1 MQKRGCVSSDKIKV
15 EPLTL
20 HSQSG
25 DWERENINYINN
37 MLEQI
42 NHVAFAV
49 ILVIIVYIILRFLF
63 PANNQN
69 TSINNQP
76 VTSPDTEQKIKD
88 LEIQCQR
95 LREELKQQSQ
105 QLQTD
110 FQQETF
116 TQLQPLLSNYP
127 TVKKMALAK
136 PELPAKN
143 LISLFT
149 SLDNLITNWGY
160 TAIGETCEQVN
171 YNPQLHQA
179 DSDDIQEGEL
189 VYIRFIG
196 YQDGDKVLYP
206 AKISR
211 TLPGGFDNT

>member
-1 MQKRGCVSSDKIKV
+1 
-15 EPLTL
+15 
-20 HSQSG
+20 
-25 DWERENINYINN
+25 

-42 NHVAFAV
+42 NQVAFAV

-116 TQLQPLLSNYP
+116 TQLQTLVSNYP

-143 LISLFT
+143 LTFLFT

-160 TAIGETCEQVN
+160 TAIGETWKQVN

-196 YQDGDKVLYP
+196 YQNGDKVLYP

-211 TLPGGFDNT
+211 TLPAGFDNN

>member
-1 MQKRGCVSSDKIKV
+1 
-15 EPLTL
+15 
-20 HSQSG
+20 
-25 DWERENINYINN
+25 

-42 NHVAFAV
+42 NQFGFAI
-49 ILVIIVYIILRFLF
+49 ILVIIVYIILRVLF
-63 PANNQN
+63 PENNQD
-69 TSINNQP
+69 TSINNQS

-88 LEIQCQR
+88 LELQCQR

-105 QLQTD
+105 QLQSD

-116 TQLQPLLSNYP
+116 TQLQTLLSNYP

-136 PELPAKN
+136 PDLPAKN
-143 LISLFT
+143 LVSLFT
-149 SLDNLITNWGY
+149 SLDNLITSWGY
-160 TAIGETCEQVN
+160 TAIGETWEQVN

-206 AKISR
+206 SKVSR
-211 TLPGGFDNT
+211 TLPPGFNNT

>member
-1 MQKRGCVSSDKIKV
+1 M
-15 EPLTL
+15 
-20 HSQSG
+20 
-25 DWERENINYINN
+25 

-42 NHVAFAV
+42 NHLGFAIIIV
-49 ILVIIVYIILRFLF
+49 IIVIIVYIILRILF
-63 PANNQN
+63 PR
-69 TSINNQP
+69 NNQP
-76 VTSPDTEQKIKD
+76 VTSSETEQKIKILE

-110 FQQETF
+110 FQNETF
-116 TQLQPLLSNYP
+116 TQLQTLLSNYP

-136 PELPAKN
+136 PDLPAKN

-149 SLDNLITNWGY
+149 SLDNLITSWGY
-160 TAIGETCEQVN
+160 TAIGEIWEQVN
-171 YNPQLHQA
+171 HNPQLHQA

-196 YQDGDKVLYP
+196 YRNDDKILYP
-206 AKISR
+206 AKVSR
-211 TLPGGFDNT
+211 TLPAGFDNK

>member
-1 MQKRGCVSSDKIKV
+1 
-15 EPLTL
+15 
-20 HSQSG
+20 
-25 DWERENINYINN
+25 

-42 NHVAFAV
+42 NDIAFAV

-63 PANNQN
+63 PANNQDIP
-69 TSINNQP
+69 INNQP
-76 VTSPDTEQKIKD
+76 VTSLDTEHKIKE

-105 QLQTD
+105 QLQSD
-110 FQQETF
+110 FQHETF
-116 TQLQPLLSNYP
+116 TQLQTLLSNYP

-136 PELPAKN
+136 PDLPAKN
-143 LISLFT
+143 LVSLFT

-160 TAIGETCEQVN
+160 NAIGETWEQVN

-196 YQDGDKVLYP
+196 YQNGDTILYP
-206 AKISR
+206 AKVSR
-211 TLPGGFDNT
+211 TLPPGFNNT

>member
-1 MQKRGCVSSDKIKV
+1 
-15 EPLTL
+15 
-20 HSQSG
+20 
-25 DWERENINYINN
+25 

-42 NHVAFAV
+42 NHIAFAV
-49 ILVIIVYIILRFLF
+49 ILIIIVYIILRILF
-63 PANNQN
+63 PENDQDTIIDNQSVN
-69 TSINNQP
+69 
-76 VTSPDTEQKIKD
+76 SPDTEQKIKD

-116 TQLQPLLSNYP
+116 TQLQTLLSNYP

-149 SLDNLITNWGY
+149 SLDSLITNWGY
-160 TAIGETCEQVN
+160 TAIGETWKQVN

-196 YQDGDKVLYP
+196 YQNGDKVLYP

-211 TLPGGFDNT
+211 TLPGGFDNI

>member
-1 MQKRGCVSSDKIKV
+1 
-15 EPLTL
+15 
-20 HSQSG
+20 
-25 DWERENINYINN
+25 

-42 NHVAFAV
+42 NQVAFAV

-69 TSINNQP
+69 TPINNQP

-116 TQLQPLLSNYP
+116 TQLQTLLSNYP

-149 SLDNLITNWGY
+149 SLDSLITNWGY
-160 TAIGETCEQVN
+160 TAIGETWKQVN

-196 YQDGDKVLYP
+196 YQNGDKVLYP

-211 TLPGGFDNT
+211 TLPAGFDNN

>member
-1 MQKRGCVSSDKIKV
+1 
-15 EPLTL
+15 
-20 HSQSG
+20 
-25 DWERENINYINN
+25 

-42 NHVAFAV
+42 NNIAFAV
-49 ILVIIVYIILRFLF
+49 ILVIIVYITLRILFLE
-63 PANNQN
+63 NNQD
-69 TSINNQP
+69 TLINNQS
-76 VTSPDTEQKIKD
+76 VTPPDTEQKIKD

-105 QLQTD
+105 QLQSD
-110 FQQETF
+110 FQNETF
-116 TQLQPLLSNYP
+116 TQLQTLLSNYP
-127 TVKKMALAK
+127 TVKKIALAK

-143 LISLFT
+143 LVSLFT
-149 SLDNLITNWGY
+149 SLDNLITSWGY
-160 TAIGETCEQVN
+160 TVIGETWEQVN

-206 AKISR
+206 AKVSR
-211 TLPGGFDNT
+211 TLPVGFNNN

>member
-1 MQKRGCVSSDKIKV
+1 
-15 EPLTL
+15 
-20 HSQSG
+20 
-25 DWERENINYINN
+25 

-42 NHVAFAV
+42 NQVAFAV
-49 ILVIIVYIILRFLF
+49 ILVIIVYIILRILF
-63 PANNQN
+63 PANNQDIP
-69 TSINNQP
+69 INNQP

-95 LREELKQQSQ
+95 LRDELKQQSQ

-116 TQLQPLLSNYP
+116 TQLQTLLSNYP

-160 TAIGETCEQVN
+160 TAIGETWEQVN

-196 YQDGDKVLYP
+196 YQNGDKVLYP
-206 AKISR
+206 AKVSR
-211 TLPGGFDNT
+211 TLPAGFDNN

>member
-1 MQKRGCVSSDKIKV
+1 M
-15 EPLTL
+15 
-20 HSQSG
+20 
-25 DWERENINYINN
+25 INRYNPHL

-42 NHVAFAV
+42 NQFGFAI
-49 ILVIIVYIILRFLF
+49 ILIIIVYIILRVLF
-63 PANNQN
+63 PENNQD
-69 TSINNQP
+69 TSINNQS
-76 VTSPDTEQKIKD
+76 VTSPNTEQKIKD
-88 LEIQCQR
+88 LELQCQR

-105 QLQTD
+105 QLQGD

-116 TQLQPLLSNYP
+116 TQLQTLLSNYP

-136 PELPAKN
+136 PELPDKN
-143 LISLFT
+143 LVSLFT
-149 SLDNLITNWGY
+149 SLDNLITSWGY
-160 TAIGETCEQVN
+160 TAIGETWEQVN

-206 AKISR
+206 AKASR
-211 TLPGGFDNT
+211 TLPPGFNNT

>member
-1 MQKRGCVSSDKIKV
+1 
-15 EPLTL
+15 
-20 HSQSG
+20 
-25 DWERENINYINN
+25 

-42 NHVAFAV
+42 NNIAFAV
-49 ILVIIVYIILRFLF
+49 ILIIIVYIILRILF
-63 PANNQN
+63 PENDQDTIIDNQSVN
-69 TSINNQP
+69 
-76 VTSPDTEQKIKD
+76 SPDTEQKIKD

-116 TQLQPLLSNYP
+116 TQLQTLLSNYP

-149 SLDNLITNWGY
+149 SLDSLITNWGY
-160 TAIGETCEQVN
+160 TAIGETWKQVN

-196 YQDGDKVLYP
+196 YQNGDTILYP
-206 AKISR
+206 AKVSR
-211 TLPGGFDNT
+211 TLPPGFNNT

>member
-1 MQKRGCVSSDKIKV
+1 
-15 EPLTL
+15 
-20 HSQSG
+20 
-25 DWERENINYINN
+25 

-42 NHVAFAV
+42 NQFGFAI
-49 ILVIIVYIILRFLF
+49 ILVIIVYIILRVLF
-63 PANNQN
+63 SENNQD
-69 TSINNQP
+69 TSINNQS
-76 VTSPDTEQKIKD
+76 VTSPNTEQKIKD
-88 LEIQCQR
+88 LELQCQR

-105 QLQTD
+105 QLQGD

-116 TQLQPLLSNYP
+116 TQLQTLLSNYP

-149 SLDNLITNWGY
+149 SLDNLITSWGY
-160 TAIGETCEQVN
+160 TAIGETWEQVN

-206 AKISR
+206 AKVSR
-211 TLPGGFDNT
+211 TLPPGFNNT

>member
-1 MQKRGCVSSDKIKV
+1 
-15 EPLTL
+15 
-20 HSQSG
+20 
-25 DWERENINYINN
+25 

-42 NHVAFAV
+42 NNIAFAV
-49 ILVIIVYIILRFLF
+49 ILVIIVYIILRILF
-63 PANNQN
+63 PENDQDTIIDNQSVN
-69 TSINNQP
+69 
-76 VTSPDTEQKIKD
+76 SPDTEQKIKD

-116 TQLQPLLSNYP
+116 TQLQTLLSNYP

-143 LISLFT
+143 LSSLFT
-149 SLDNLITNWGY
+149 SLDSLITNWGY
-160 TAIGETCEQVN
+160 TAIGETWKQVN

-196 YQDGDKVLYP
+196 YQNGDKVLYP

-211 TLPGGFDNT
+211 TLPGGFDNI

>member
-1 MQKRGCVSSDKIKV
+1 MI
-15 EPLTL
+15 
-20 HSQSG
+20 
-25 DWERENINYINN
+25 
-37 MLEQI
+37 EQI

-63 PANNQN
+63 PANNQDIH
-69 TSINNQP
+69 INNQS
-76 VTSPDTEQKIKD
+76 VTSPDTEQKIRD

-105 QLQTD
+105 QLKTD
-110 FQQETF
+110 FQNETF
-116 TQLQPLLSNYP
+116 TQLQTLLSNYP

-149 SLDNLITNWGY
+149 SLDNLITNWNY
-160 TAIGETCEQVN
+160 TVIGETWEQVN

-196 YQDGDKVLYP
+196 YQNGDTILYP
-206 AKISR
+206 AKVSR
-211 TLPGGFDNT
+211 TLPPGFNNT

>member
-1 MQKRGCVSSDKIKV
+1 
-15 EPLTL
+15 
-20 HSQSG
+20 
-25 DWERENINYINN
+25 

-42 NHVAFAV
+42 NQVAFAV
-49 ILVIIVYIILRFLF
+49 ILVIIVYIILRILF
-63 PANNQN
+63 PANNQD
-69 TSINNQP
+69 TSDNNQP

-116 TQLQPLLSNYP
+116 TQLQTLLSNYP
-127 TVKKMALAK
+127 TVKRMALAK

-160 TAIGETCEQVN
+160 TAIGETWEQVN

-196 YQDGDKVLYP
+196 YQNGDKVLYP

-211 TLPGGFDNT
+211 TLPGGFDNI

>member
-1 MQKRGCVSSDKIKV
+1 
-15 EPLTL
+15 
-20 HSQSG
+20 
-25 DWERENINYINN
+25 

-42 NHVAFAV
+42 NQVAFAV
-49 ILVIIVYIILRFLF
+49 ILVIIVYIILRILF
-63 PANNQN
+63 PENDQDTIIDNQ
-69 TSINNQP
+69 S

-88 LEIQCQR
+88 LEVQCQR

-105 QLQTD
+105 QLQND
-110 FQQETF
+110 FQNETF
-116 TQLQPLLSNYP
+116 TQLQTLLRNYP

-143 LISLFT
+143 LVSLFT
-149 SLDNLITNWGY
+149 PLDNLITNWGY
-160 TAIGETCEQVN
+160 TAIGETWEQVN

-196 YQDGDKVLYP
+196 YQNGDKILYP
-206 AKISR
+206 AKVSR
-211 TLPGGFDNT
+211 TLPPGFDNN

>member
-1 MQKRGCVSSDKIKV
+1 
-15 EPLTL
+15 
-20 HSQSG
+20 
-25 DWERENINYINN
+25 

-42 NHVAFAV
+42 NDIAFPV
-49 ILVIIVYIILRFLF
+49 ILVIIVYIILRILF
-63 PANNQN
+63 PANNQDIPI
-69 TSINNQP
+69 SNQP

-105 QLQTD
+105 QLKTD
-110 FQQETF
+110 FQNETF
-116 TQLQPLLSNYP
+116 TQLQTLLSNYP

-149 SLDNLITNWGY
+149 SLDNLITNWNY
-160 TAIGETCEQVN
+160 TVIGETWEQVN

-196 YQDGDKVLYP
+196 YQNGDKVLYP

-211 TLPGGFDNT
+211 TLPSGFDNN

>member
-1 MQKRGCVSSDKIKV
+1 
-15 EPLTL
+15 
-20 HSQSG
+20 
-25 DWERENINYINN
+25 

-42 NHVAFAV
+42 NNIAFAV
-49 ILVIIVYIILRFLF
+49 ILVIIVYIILRILF
-63 PANNQN
+63 PENDQDTIIDNQSVN
-69 TSINNQP
+69 
-76 VTSPDTEQKIKD
+76 SPDTEQKIKD

-105 QLQTD
+105 QLQSD
-110 FQQETF
+110 FQNETF
-116 TQLQPLLSNYP
+116 TQLQTLLRNYP
-127 TVKKMALAK
+127 TVKTMALAK

-143 LISLFT
+143 LVSLFT
-149 SLDNLITNWGY
+149 PLDNLITSWGY
-160 TAIGETCEQVN
+160 TPIGETWEQVN

-206 AKISR
+206 AKVSR
-211 TLPGGFDNT
+211 TLPAGFNNN

>member
-1 MQKRGCVSSDKIKV
+1 
-15 EPLTL
+15 
-20 HSQSG
+20 
-25 DWERENINYINN
+25 

-42 NHVAFAV
+42 NQFGFAI
-49 ILVIIVYIILRFLF
+49 ILVIIVYIILRVLF
-63 PANNQN
+63 PANNQDIP
-69 TSINNQP
+69 INNQP

-88 LEIQCQR
+88 LELQCQR

-105 QLQTD
+105 QLQSD

-116 TQLQPLLSNYP
+116 TQLQTLLSNYP

-136 PELPAKN
+136 PDLPAKN
-143 LISLFT
+143 LVSLFT

-160 TAIGETCEQVN
+160 NAIGETWEQVN

-206 AKISR
+206 AKVSR
-211 TLPGGFDNT
+211 TLPPGFNNT

>member
-1 MQKRGCVSSDKIKV
+1 
-15 EPLTL
+15 
-20 HSQSG
+20 
-25 DWERENINYINN
+25 

-42 NHVAFAV
+42 NQFGFAI
-49 ILVIIVYIILRFLF
+49 ILVIIVYIILRVLF
-63 PANNQN
+63 PENNQD
-69 TSINNQP
+69 TSINNQS

-88 LEIQCQR
+88 LELQCQR

-105 QLQTD
+105 QLQSD
-110 FQQETF
+110 FQNETF
-116 TQLQPLLSNYP
+116 TQLQTLLSNYP

-143 LISLFT
+143 LVSLFT
-149 SLDNLITNWGY
+149 SLDNLITSWGY
-160 TAIGETCEQVN
+160 TAIGETWEQVN

-206 AKISR
+206 AKVSR
-211 TLPGGFDNT
+211 TLPPGFNNT